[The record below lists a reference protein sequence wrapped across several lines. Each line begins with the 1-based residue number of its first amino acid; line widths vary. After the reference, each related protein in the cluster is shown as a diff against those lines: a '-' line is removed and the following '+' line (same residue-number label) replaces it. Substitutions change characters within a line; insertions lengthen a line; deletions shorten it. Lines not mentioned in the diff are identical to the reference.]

1 MFGKKKKDAFE
12 QQNKF
17 IEKLQETREMS
28 EASSEENKNSRDRV
42 SADIHQ
48 VKESLESMDSL
59 AKQNV
64 EACSTLS
71 HTMELFTNE
80 MDAAYSNYDRVLE
93 GIRKQLQD
101 TMDLVEEN
109 KHFTTPSKYLS
120 EFGES
125 LHQDYQ
131 AYEQSLEKMTGLG
144 KQMGVLALN
153 AAIEAGRL
161 GEAGKDFVSSAE
173 EIRSFANNYQDE
185 IDVLKEQVKKS
196 EERVEEL
203 EKQVNLLVSHLKESN
218 VCATRLMKSTSESVK
233 QMEESGIRGISE
245 DMKLMRDVV
254 ISSRNSDE
262 EIVKAKERC
271 MIQLTDTEEELQ
283 LQGKNEDEMKR
294 IFNSVYERLSND
306 ND

>member
-1 MFGKKKKDAFE
+1 
-12 QQNKF
+12 
-17 IEKLQETREMS
+17 MS

-185 IDVLKEQVKKS
+185 IDVLEEQVKKS

-233 QMEESGIRGISE
+233 QMEESGIRDISE

>member
-1 MFGKKKKDAFE
+1 
-12 QQNKF
+12 
-17 IEKLQETREMS
+17 MS
-28 EASSEENKNSRDRV
+28 CHK
-42 SADIHQ
+42 
-48 VKESLESMDSL
+48 
-59 AKQNV
+59 
-64 EACSTLS
+64 
-71 HTMELFTNE
+71 
-80 MDAAYSNYDRVLE
+80 
-93 GIRKQLQD
+93 GIRI
-101 TMDLVEEN
+101 T
-109 KHFTTPSKYLS
+109 F
-120 EFGES
+120 
-125 LHQDYQ
+125 
-131 AYEQSLEKMTGLG
+131 
-144 KQMGVLALN
+144 
-153 AAIEAGRL
+153 GRL

-233 QMEESGIRGISE
+233 QMEESGIRDISE

>member
-42 SADIHQ
+42 SVDIHQ

-233 QMEESGIRGISE
+233 QMEESGIRDISE

>member
-28 EASSEENKNSRDRV
+28 EATSEENKNSRDRV

-233 QMEESGIRGISE
+233 QMEESGIRDISE

>member
-233 QMEESGIRGISE
+233 QMEESGIRDISE

>member
-233 QMEESGIRGISE
+233 QMEESGIRDISE

-271 MIQLTDTEEELQ
+271 MI
-283 LQGKNEDEMKR
+283 
-294 IFNSVYERLSND
+294 
-306 ND
+306 